1 MIKCRYCA
9 EQIQDEAKKCQYCGQ
24 WQRFRIIPRRDLLP
38 VGLVLLGG
46 FLTILGG
53 YLSTGYLNKLE
64 SKRSEQALLW
74 QIYSDL
80 DRFRINN
87 KDSGAL
93 MQIKSFS
100 LLLEDKELGAQ
111 IHGFALSELKKM
123 GRLDSKEEE
132 LINKMEGKIISEEEL
147 LEEIRQKLNP
157 RLRE

>member
-1 MIKCRYCA
+1 
-9 EQIQDEAKKCQYCGQ
+9 
-24 WQRFRIIPRRDLLP
+24 
-38 VGLVLLGG
+38 
-46 FLTILGG
+46 
-53 YLSTGYLNKLE
+53 
-64 SKRSEQALLW
+64 
-74 QIYSDL
+74 
-80 DRFRINN
+80 
-87 KDSGAL
+87 

-100 LLLEDKELGAQ
+100 LLLEDKEFGAQ